1 MNIYIYINSISTILS
16 QQILGDN
23 LLIVPLL
30 TNSNSHTYL
39 SNYIKQEFF
48 LIFEMNI
55 YILEKF

>member
-1 MNIYIYINSISTILS
+1 M
-16 QQILGDN
+16 
-23 LLIVPLL
+23 LIVPLL

-55 YILEKF
+55 YIKKVLILLLWIIKKMSKKLFTLLLFL